1 MAAPGGET
9 SQTLDR
15 GLTVLRLL
23 AKSQEGLTV
32 ADIADQLG
40 TARPIVYRLLR
51 TLERH
56 SLVSREDSR
65 YVLGF
70 GIAELAGSIRPR
82 LQVTVR
88 PILRSLSRLTGST
101 AILSVADGDQALIL
115 LAAEPQDA
123 TVHLVMREG
132 ARHPLTVGADGI
144 AILAGRP
151 PAPVDSDDVRM
162 ARHRGYAVT
171 VGALQPG
178 AVGVAAP
185 IRVSDWATASL
196 GVVRLG
202 VEISDEVSEAVAPA
216 VMSAAHEAAA
226 RLSGGASGKAV
237 NELRPPS
244 PPRQSHRGGG
254 SQRLPFWMIAMFI
267 PNGCGLRAFPLGA
280 PGGRH
285 RGRALPLPVT
295 AAGFPHPGRTVDSA
309 SGSQARIA
317 AGPRLAHWWY
327 GMSRARARSPS
338 LPLSSGG

>member
-51 TLERH
+51 TLESH

-70 GIAELAGSIRPR
+70 GIAELAGNIRPR
-82 LQVTVR
+82 LQATVR
-88 PILRSLSRLTGST
+88 PILRSLSKLTGST

-123 TVHLVMREG
+123 TLHLVMREG

-151 PAPVDSDDVRM
+151 PVPVDSDDVRM

-202 VEISDEVSEAVAPA
+202 IEISDEVSEAVAPA
-216 VMSAAHEAAA
+216 VMSAAREAAA

-237 NELRPPS
+237 NQLHPPGRP
-244 PPRQSHRGGG
+244 
-254 SQRLPFWMIAMFI
+254 
-267 PNGCGLRAFPLGA
+267 
-280 PGGRH
+280 
-285 RGRALPLPVT
+285 GRATEARGVSGTRSGKSRCPSRTGAGCACFRSARRMAFAGDEPCLFPVT
-295 AAGFPHPGRTVDSA
+295 AAGLLIP
-309 SGSQARIA
+309 
-317 AGPRLAHWWY
+317 AGPWTRRAEARRA
-327 GMSRARARSPS
+327 SRRGRGWPT
-338 LPLSSGG
+338 GGTG